1 MNVGG
6 KTEKVGAD
14 APKSAMQEMKSDV
27 KAAGDAMKSEMKAAG
42 DKMKAAVESPK
53 PANADT
59 MKKDKGQ

>member
-1 MNVGG
+1 
-6 KTEKVGAD
+6 
-14 APKSAMQEMKSDV
+14 MKSDV
-27 KAAGDAMKSEMKAAG
+27 KAAG